1 MHGRALFVL
10 FVQVA
15 LVAAGA
21 LSSAARQSDDTEL
34 IERIRQQLKIP
45 STYEVKLG
53 PAEKS
58 NIAGLIKRKLDVS
71 GGPKPRTQTIFLSE
85 DGRYLFWGRLYDLQ
99 AQPSAERFENISVDG
114 HPTRGPADAEIIIVE
129 FSDFQCPF
137 CERAYWTVKYKLLR
151 RYAGQVRLVYKDF
164 PLTKIHPWALKAA
177 IGAQCAF
184 EQRNEA
190 FWKMHDLIFENQDE
204 ITPDNVT
211 PKLTEFAVTAGLNQ
225 PAFEKCYET
234 EATLARVK
242 ASLAEAE
249 SLGLTGTP
257 AFIVNGQLLSGAV
270 PFPAFKTL
278 IEKELA
284 AQPADASAPP
294 R

>member
-1 MHGRALFVL
+1 MRGRPLFVVFIL
-10 FVQVA
+10 VA
-15 LVAAGA
+15 LVWTGA
-21 LSSAARQSDDTEL
+21 LLSIASQVDESEL
-34 IERIRQQLKIP
+34 IDRIRQQLKIP
-45 STYEVKLG
+45 SNYQVKLG
-53 PAEKS
+53 PGEKL
-58 NIAGLIKRKLDVS
+58 NISGLVKRKLEVS
-71 GGPKPRTQTIFLSE
+71 GGPKPRTETIFLSG

-99 AQPSAERFENISVDG
+99 AQPTAERFKNISVEG
-114 HPTRGPADAEIIIVE
+114 HPTRGPADAEITIVE

-177 IGAQCAF
+177 VGAQCAF
-184 EQRNEA
+184 EQGDEA

-204 ITPDNVT
+204 ITPDNVI

-284 AQPADASAPP
+284 VESANTSAPP